1 MSSFYTLL
9 INCTA
14 YDCSKKAPCKADGK
28 SVVCGTDGI
37 TYDSICHL
45 QNAKCNLE
53 TIDIKH
59 EGICVSLNGVKIGM
73 IIVAA
78 LLAGSGL
85 VGGLWY
91 KFRNRHQEL
100 SQEEGN

>member
-1 MSSFYTLL
+1 MNS
-9 INCTA
+9 TA
-14 YDCSKKAPCKADGK
+14 YDCSTKAPCKADAK

-45 QNAKCNLE
+45 QNAKCELQ

-59 EGICVSLNGVKIGM
+59 EGICVSLNGSSIVM
-73 IIVAA
+73 IIVAVVIA
-78 LLAGSGL
+78 CAGV
-85 VGGLWY
+85 VGGVLFL
-91 KFRNRHQEL
+91 KCKNRHQEL